1 MFENFNAFLQNP
13 VMYMM
18 KSKFKLPDNMN
29 NPNEIINHL
38 MRSGQLSQNQ
48 YNQVYE
54 KFKELQSSGQLPKQ
68 PN

>member
-1 MFENFNAFLQNP
+1 MFENFNTFLQNP

-18 KSKFKLPDNMN
+18 KSKFKLPDNVN

-68 PN
+68 PT